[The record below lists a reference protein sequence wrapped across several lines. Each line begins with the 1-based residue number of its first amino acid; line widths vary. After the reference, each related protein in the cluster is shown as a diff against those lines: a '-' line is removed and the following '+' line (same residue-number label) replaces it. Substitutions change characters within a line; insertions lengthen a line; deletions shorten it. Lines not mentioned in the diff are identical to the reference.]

1 MPSLPEIA
9 RKLVLTLSTVGG
21 CLSLPLLAAAGAQ
34 PTEWLVVQSH
44 ESKTDAVIHVTHDA
58 VKLESKALG
67 CTLLTR
73 APDWKVHCYRPL
85 EKIEWIGDMGQ
96 FSGMVMSNPYA
107 LPKPTLRGP
116 APRCVGETEMN
127 GLKCKIYK
135 GFASEVYCADSIS
148 VDPMV
153 VLFFNRLYG
162 TPLVP
167 SVPLYERT
175 HKRADRD
182 LVRRKTDWIDTGVAS
197 DLRGGRLVKL
207 TTSSCKSVPYNA
219 KDFEVPRGYKRKV
232 DLIEVSYSKDQR
244 QEITDMLDNVG
255 FESNLEH
262 KRGKEGR
269 GK

>member
-1 MPSLPEIA
+1 MSSLPEIA
-9 RKLVLTLSTVGG
+9 RKLLSTVASVGM
-21 CLSLPLLAAAGAQ
+21 CLSLSSLAAAGAK
-34 PTEWLVVQSH
+34 PAEWLLVQNH

-73 APDWKVHCYRPL
+73 APDWKVHCYRPA
-85 EKIEWIGDMGQ
+85 EKIEWIGDMEQ
-96 FSGMVMSNPYA
+96 FSGIVMSNPYA
-107 LPKPTLRGP
+107 VPKPTVLGP
-116 APRCVGETEMN
+116 EPRCTGQTEVN

-135 GFASEVYCADSIS
+135 GFSSEVYCADSIS

-153 VLFFNRLYG
+153 VRFFNRLYG

-175 HKRADRD
+175 QKRASRD
-182 LVRRKTDWIDTGVAS
+182 LVRSKTDWIDTAVGS

-207 TTSSCKSVPYNA
+207 TTSACKQISYNA

-255 FESNLEH
+255 FESRLEH
-262 KRGKEGR
+262 RSGR
-269 GK
+269 EVRRK